1 MELFW
6 ANAGIQLLLMVVLW
20 IVSVIRRDASIIDP
34 WWSIGFLLISANTA
48 FMTGLTSGKLVLLT
62 LVGIWAI
69 RLWLHLLIR
78 SIGKPE
84 DVRYTEFRKKYGPD
98 RYWWF
103 SFFQVFLLQGTL
115 VMIVSG
121 PLQVAASADG
131 PDDVSAFDIAGAIVF
146 LVGFVFEAV
155 GDWQLTMFRRDPSK
169 KGQVLDTGL
178 WGLTRHPNYF
188 GDSVIWWGFWIC
200 TLDLGLGGLV
210 TIFAPALMTFL
221 LVRVYGVRM
230 LDAQLARTRAGYAEY
245 MKRTPGFFPG
255 IHWP

>member
-1 MELFW
+1 MEIFW
-6 ANAGIQLLLMVVLW
+6 ANAGIQFLLMVLLW

-34 WWSIGFLLISANTA
+34 WWSIGFLLITANTV
-48 FMTGLTSGKLVLLT
+48 FHTGVTPGKIVLVT

-69 RLWLHLLIR
+69 RLWVHLLVR

-84 DVRYTEFRKKYGPD
+84 DVRYTAFRQKYGPD

-115 VMIVSG
+115 VMIVSA
-121 PLQVAASADG
+121 PLQLAASVMG
-131 PDDVSAFDIAGAIVF
+131 PDDVSGLDIAGASLF
-146 LVGFVFEAV
+146 LIGFVFEAV
-155 GDWQLTMFRRDPSK
+155 GDWQLTKFRRDPSR

-188 GDSVIWWGFWIC
+188 GDSVIWWGFWFC
-200 TLDLGLGGLV
+200 TLDRGLEGIA
-210 TIFAPALMTFL
+210 TIYAPALMTFL
-221 LVRVYGVRM
+221 LVRVSGVRM
-230 LDAQLARTRAGYAEY
+230 LDAQLARTRAGYADY

-255 IHWP
+255 VHWP

>member
-131 PDDVSAFDIAGAIVF
+131 PDDVSAFDIAGAIIF
-146 LVGFVFEAV
+146 LVGFVF
-155 GDWQLTMFRRDPSK
+155 
-169 KGQVLDTGL
+169 
-178 WGLTRHPNYF
+178 
-188 GDSVIWWGFWIC
+188 
-200 TLDLGLGGLV
+200 
-210 TIFAPALMTFL
+210 
-221 LVRVYGVRM
+221 
-230 LDAQLARTRAGYAEY
+230 
-245 MKRTPGFFPG
+245 
-255 IHWP
+255 

>member
-78 SIGKPE
+78 SIGKAE

-169 KGQVLDTGL
+169 KGRVLDTGL
-178 WGLTRHPNYF
+178 WGLTELLRRQRDLV
-188 GDSVIWWGFWIC
+188 GI
-200 TLDLGLGGLV
+200 LDLHLRSWSW
-210 TIFAPALMTFL
+210 
-221 LVRVYGVRM
+221 RVG
-230 LDAQLARTRAGYAEY
+230 DDFRAGTDDVPA
-245 MKRTPGFFPG
+245 RQSV
-255 IHWP
+255 WCQDA

>member
-1 MELFW
+1 MEMFW

-20 IVSVIRRDASIIDP
+20 IESVIRRDASIIDP

-48 FMTGLTSGKLVLLT
+48 FVTGLTSGKLVLLT
-62 LVGIWAI
+62 LAGIWAI

-78 SIGKPE
+78 SIGKAE

-115 VMIVSG
+115 VMIVSA

-169 KGQVLDTGL
+169 KGKVLDTGL

-221 LVRVYGVRM
+221 LVRVSGVRM
-230 LDAQLARTRAGYAEY
+230 LDAQLARSRAGYAEY

>member
-78 SIGKPE
+78 SIGKAE

-115 VMIVSG
+115 VMIVSA

-188 GDSVIWWGFWIC
+188 GDSVIWWGFWI
-200 TLDLGLGGLV
+200 
-210 TIFAPALMTFL
+210 
-221 LVRVYGVRM
+221 
-230 LDAQLARTRAGYAEY
+230 
-245 MKRTPGFFPG
+245 
-255 IHWP
+255 

>member
-1 MELFW
+1 MDTFW
-6 ANAGIQLLLMVVLW
+6 VNVGIQLLLMVVLW
-20 IVSVIRRDASIIDP
+20 IVSVIRRDASVIDP
-34 WWSIGFLLISANTA
+34 WWPIGFLLISVNTA
-48 FMTGLTSGKLVLLT
+48 LMAGLSAGKLVLLT
-62 LVGIWAI
+62 MVGLWAI
-69 RLWLHLLIR
+69 RLWLHLIIR

-84 DVRYTEFRKKYGPD
+84 DVRYTEFRKKYGPE

-115 VMIVSG
+115 VLIVSA
-121 PLQVAASADG
+121 PLQLASSAPD
-131 PDDVSAFDIAGAIVF
+131 PDDVSAFDIAGAMLFV
-146 LVGFVFEAV
+146 VGFVFEAV

-188 GDSVIWWGFWIC
+188 GDSVIWWGFWLC
-200 TLDLGLGGLV
+200 TLDLGLAGFA

-221 LVRVYGVRM
+221 LIRVSGVRM
-230 LDAQLARTRAGYAEY
+230 LDEQLARTRAGYAEY